1 MEKYLGLLAFVFL
14 PLFALTTAAEA
25 AASNPRARLKTS
37 LGEIVLELYAD
48 KAPVSVENFLAY
60 AREGFYQGTV
70 FHRVIP
76 GFMIQGGGLTADLAQ
91 KTTRPPI
98 KNEAANGLRNERGSV
113 AMART
118 MAPDSATAQ
127 FFVNVADNTFLN
139 HRDTSPQGYG
149 YAVFGRVVQGME
161 VVDKIVASPRTNVGP
176 YQDVPVKPVVIE
188 AVEVLPSK

>member
-25 AASNPRARLKTS
+25 AASNPRARLKTT

-60 AREGFYQGTV
+60 AREGFFQGTV

-127 FFVNVADNTFLN
+127 FFINVADNTFLN

-161 VVDKIVASPRTNVGP
+161 VVDKIVALPRTNVGS